1 MQVRIEPVQPDQ
13 VGLLLELIR
22 QLAEYERR
30 LDQVQ
35 ATEAD
40 LRAALFREGSPV
52 RAVLAWRGQEAVGYA
67 LYYPVFSTFRG
78 QFALYLEDIFVLPAY
93 RGQGIGLA
101 LMRYLAREALRH
113 GYDRIEWQVLDWNTP
128 AIEFYHRL
136 GATPKETEW
145 VPYKLE
151 GEALRRLA
159 AG

>member
-1 MQVRIEPVQPDQ
+1 MQVRIELVQSHQ
-13 VGLLLELIR
+13 VGLLLGLIR

-35 ATEAD
+35 AAETD
-40 LRAALFREGSPV
+40 LRAALFCEGSPV
-52 RAVLAWRGQEAVGYA
+52 RAVLAWVGHEAVGYA

-78 QFALYLEDIFVLPAY
+78 RFALYLEDIFVVPAY

-101 LMRYLAREALRH
+101 LMRYLAQEALRQ

-128 AIEFYHRL
+128 AIEFYRRL

-151 GEALRRLA
+151 GEVLRRLA
-159 AG
+159 E

>member
-67 LYYPVFSTFRG
+67 LYYPGSLRSIWRIFSWCLRTG
-78 QFALYLEDIFVLPAY
+78 
-93 RGQGIGLA
+93 G
-101 LMRYLAREALRH
+101 RE
-113 GYDRIEWQVLDWNTP
+113 
-128 AIEFYHRL
+128 L
-136 GATPKETEW
+136 GW
-145 VPYKLE
+145 
-151 GEALRRLA
+151 R
-159 AG
+159 